1 MPRKGRREMYYYSE
15 NEAYDDLREDFIDEF
30 KDQLQLRD
38 KGEELKLVGEGTPF
52 EAIMLKGGGDL
63 VCPSIPMELVYLNCY
78 VYESYEIDQAAKHIL
93 GTFDEVEW
101 IPREQ
106 LEQIEYVLIYPMN
119 LAEYQDKL
127 VEENIAYMSYQ
138 DMAVTF
144 QFCIEKGERSY
155 CGDVTKEHLEK
166 WGISVEELFE
176 KARYKDLKEIGLQ
189 IVNMYDSLTTSFEN
203 DKSFLL
209 KPVVPLELKQ
219 VYNVFSV
226 NGGGAIFYPEAME
239 LVHAKLGDEMLII
252 PNDVF
257 GTYVHAQS
265 VSNLSKLY
273 EGLYGENEMKEETGE
288 KRHKL
293 SERVFKYDLESRKLV
308 HAVSPKIEKHKMR

>member
-1 MPRKGRREMYYYSE
+1 MYYYSE
-15 NEAYDDLREDFIDEF
+15 NEAYDELREDFIDEF

-38 KGEELKLVGEGTPF
+38 KGEELNLVGEGTPF
-52 EAIMLKGGGDL
+52 EAIMLKGDGEL

-78 VYESYEIDQAAKHIL
+78 VYESYEIDQAARHVL
-93 GTFDEVEW
+93 GVFDEVEW

-106 LEQIEYVLIYPMN
+106 LEQIEHVLIYPMN
-119 LAEYQDKL
+119 LAEYEDKL
-127 VEENIAYMSYQ
+127 VEGNIAYMPYQ

-189 IVNMYDSLTTSFEN
+189 IVNMYDSLTTRFEN
-203 DKSFLL
+203 DKSFLFR
-209 KPVVPLELKQ
+209 PADGVPLELKQ

-239 LVHAKLGDEMLII
+239 LVHDKLGDEMLII

-265 VSNLSKLY
+265 VSNLAKLY
-273 EGLYGENEMKEETGE
+273 EGLYDENERKEETGE

-293 SERVFKYDLESRKLV
+293 SERVFKYDLERRKLV